1 MDASDNCGYSYLK
14 SEGTDVVYNC
24 NTCSANFQNSIVK
37 NPKKINGFHCF
48 PLTALVV
55 FICGVVFSISHA
67 IVQGEEAAII
77 EYMAEV
83 NIWISRYN
91 GVSLSISI

>member
-1 MDASDNCGYSYLK
+1 MSFITAIL
-14 SEGTDVVYNC
+14 VVQ
-24 NTCSANFQNSIVK
+24 TFKNSIVK
-37 NPKKINGFHCF
+37 NPKKLHGFHGF

-67 IVQGEEAAII
+67 IIQGEEAAII

-83 NIWISRYN
+83 NIWI
-91 GVSLSISI
+91 